1 MIMIVVRG
9 NSSSELWSTTFGE
22 EEFDVVNVVD
32 SPSVFEISDADSV
45 EKLFSMVVEGT
56 VLIDDEGCL
65 EKVDN
70 DDDDDDGEELEF

>member
-1 MIMIVVRG
+1 MIMIVVKG

-32 SPSVFEISDADSV
+32 SSMVFEIADADGV

-56 VLIDDEGCL
+56 VLIDDEG
-65 EKVDN
+65 
-70 DDDDDDGEELEF
+70 